1 MSSRIL
7 AASARAVPRTVPA
20 VRAARTFQ
28 TSATLRDA
36 VATPL
41 PARKPVGA
49 FRGGLLGFFAG
60 SSLAG
65 AGVYS
70 YLVKEYKLSNE
81 LLTEDIYPKSTTWE
95 GRPGRMGI
103 GPCVT
108 VGAFRGGYVLSTSLS
123 PCPSASPPWHEY
135 KLTVVLSLARS
146 LLGFFAGSSLAGA
159 GVYSYLVKEYKL
171 SNELLTE
178 DIYALQA
185 AVQRVTVYV
194 QTLEEKMDALERK
207 RK

>member
-7 AASARAVPRTVPA
+7 AASARAVPRAVPA
-20 VRAARTFQ
+20 VRNRPAPSKHPPP
-28 TSATLRDA
+28 SATPSQHLCQHGNPWA
-36 VATPL
+36 P
-41 PARKPVGA
+41 
-49 FRGGLLGFFAG
+49 FRGG
-60 SSLAG
+60 
-65 AGVYS
+65 
-70 YLVKEYKLSNE
+70 
-81 LLTEDIYPKSTTWE
+81 
-95 GRPGRMGI
+95 
-103 GPCVT
+103 
-108 VGAFRGGYVLSTSLS
+108 
-123 PCPSASPPWHEY
+123 
-135 KLTVVLSLARS
+135 
-146 LLGFFAGSSLAGA
+146 SLAGA